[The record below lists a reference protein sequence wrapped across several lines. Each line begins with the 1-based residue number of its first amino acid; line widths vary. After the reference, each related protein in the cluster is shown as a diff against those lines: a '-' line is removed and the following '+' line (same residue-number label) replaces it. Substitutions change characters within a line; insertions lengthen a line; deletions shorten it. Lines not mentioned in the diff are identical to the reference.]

1 MFNIYIVCVTDNSLI
16 TFDDQ
21 TAYAAV
27 PNGYKNLLW
36 TNAYVYTYSTNTSGY
51 YTAIVSHP
59 NIIYNGGANPMTTQT
74 ATGLFFNLYYLAVA
88 AAWYDNLLLN
98 IVGYKSNVVIVNS
111 TFTLQVFTV
120 SYINF
125 TGYSGLD
132 TVVFSTS
139 GGTQNPIANGSGRH
153 FAMDNICLNFI

>member
-36 TNAYVYTYSTNTSGY
+36 TNAYVYTYSTNVSGY

-59 NIIYNGGANPMTTQT
+59 NIIYDGGANPVTLQT
-74 ATGLFFNLYYLAVA
+74 STGLFFNLNSLAVA
-88 AAWYDNLLLN
+88 AAWYDNLLLHV
-98 IVGYKSNVVIVNS
+98 VGYKSNVVIANN
-111 TFTLQVFTV
+111 TYTLQVFTL

-139 GGTQNPIANGSGRH
+139 GGTQNPVVVGSGQ
-153 FAMDNICLNFI
+153 FFGMDNICLNFI